1 MSDIISNPGGYLL
14 SGSGT
19 GVAITGSPADCRA
32 CQNFAYLEY
41 ASYSPSAILVLQA
54 SHDGNGYLTV
64 MTVTATPN
72 SGTAQISAFYPFV
85 RGIYST
91 GYSTSA
97 SAVMFYQPGLNA

>member
-41 ASYSPSAILVLQA
+41 ASYSVGDP
-54 SHDGNGYLTV
+54 DLTGK
-64 MTVTATPN
+64 P
-72 SGTAQISAFYPFV
+72 
-85 RGIYST
+85 RR
-91 GYSTSA
+91 
-97 SAVMFYQPGLNA
+97 